1 MRDHPFEFDYHL
13 GEGVLHFWVV
23 SHRASHRDRVFLL
36 DPLDRKIPSALSK
49 SYIDVGDARFEPAKQ
64 GKDELIRSGESR
76 ASDTQN
82 MPVRDECPLEDR
94 VVTLCCPH
102 PERVPSFHDAIAGS
116 IALENRV
123 HDLRVVRIARVDS
136 IGIEPVPNRRQRAE
150 MPVPIKSVTA
160 LDSFGS

>member
-1 MRDHPFEFDYHL
+1 MRYYVGADL
-13 GEGVLHFWVV
+13 V
-23 SHRASHRDRVFLL
+23 ASILKRYPDLRVQ
-36 DPLDRKIPSALSK
+36 IVGQNSAAT
-49 SYIDVGDARFEPAKQ
+49 I
-64 GKDELIRSGESR
+64 ELIRSGESR

-102 PERVPSFHDAIAGS
+102 PERVPGFHDAIAGS

-123 HDLRVVRIARVDS
+123 HDLRVVRIARVDA